1 MSKFLIDTHVFLW
14 LLFSPEKLP
23 NRTLN
28 ALANQ
33 TNQVSVSSVSFW
45 EISLKYRLGKLS
57 LTGVL
62 PNELPRF
69 ATQMGIHIAEITA
82 DEFAGFYQ
90 LPLVEEHKDPF
101 DRVIIWQCISRK
113 EMFVS
118 HDFKLESYVPF
129 GLNYLKY
136 T

>member
-23 NRTLN
+23 KRTLDS
-28 ALANQ
+28 LANQ

-45 EISLKYRLGKLS
+45 EISLKYRLGKLG

-62 PNELPRF
+62 PNELPHI
-69 ATQMGIHIAEITA
+69 ATQMGLHIADITA

-90 LPLVEEHKDPF
+90 LPLIEEHKDPF
-101 DRVIIWQCISRK
+101 DRIIIWQCILRK
-113 EMFVS
+113 ELLVS
-118 HDFKLESYVPF
+118 HDSKLASYVPF
-129 GLNYLKY
+129 GLSYLK
-136 T
+136 